1 MPMFDPKIMY
11 KQVLSV
17 AEYMANGGL
26 DEEDEDWDDDDDL
39 DRIQNK
45 ITQLEQIKLLTKQVQ
60 QYCDQTGETIEIDDP
75 CHDYEEHGDTPNQLS
90 VEEVLHHIEETL
102 DDLKVD
108 SMYSNDKT

>member
-1 MPMFDPKIMY
+1 MFDPKIMY

-45 ITQLEQIKLLTKQVQ
+45 IT
-60 QYCDQTGETIEIDDP
+60 
-75 CHDYEEHGDTPNQLS
+75 
-90 VEEVLHHIEETL
+90 
-102 DDLKVD
+102 
-108 SMYSNDKT
+108 